1 MKGSTELPKSQ
12 LSRRKFLGSAFAGTA
27 ATLVGAAS
35 MGFFIPHPLSPKA
48 ISRQPGPEGA
58 TRRQPALHRRTLH
71 QLRRGQADL
80 RDRTVEKQ
88 QPFAALLSCADSRV
102 PIEIIFDQSIGELF
116 VTRVAGNIATPEIIA
131 SLEYGAAVLGT
142 KVIMVLGH
150 SGCGAV
156 KAAIAG
162 KEVPGQI
169 SALFPPLRPA
179 VDQAGSDLAATT
191 KKNASIQ
198 ATLLSEASRPLSY
211 GERRQTEDRR
221 RLLRPRHRQSHAG
234 LTHQS
239 RPGRRRETWVICAR
253 SQASDTS
260 RCRGHPASGPASAR
274 EDPRSGAP
282 RGSCPGSAIR
292 RSSLRCRSGE

>member
-1 MKGSTELPKSQ
+1 MKGSTGLPKSQ

-35 MGFFIPHPLSPKA
+35 TGFLIP
-48 ISRQPGPEGA
+48 E
-58 TRRQPALHRRTLH
+58 PALAQSPLTPD
-71 QLRRGQADL
+71 QALKELLDGNQRYIDGRFTSFDEDRQIL

-102 PIEIIFDQSIGELF
+102 PVEIIFDQSIGELF

-162 KEVPGQI
+162 KDVPGQI
-169 SALFPPLRPA
+169 SALFPPLRQA
-179 VDQAGSDLAATT
+179 VDQAGSDLVATT
-191 KKNASIQ
+191 KANASIQ
-198 ATLLSEASRPLSY
+198 AALLSKASPVLAPMVKE
-211 GERRQTEDRR
+211 GK
-221 RLLRPRHRQSHAG
+221 LKI
-234 LTHQS
+234 
-239 RPGRRRETWVICAR
+239 V
-253 SQASDTS
+253 
-260 RCRGHPASGPASAR
+260 
-274 EDPRSGAP
+274 GAYYDL
-282 RGSCPGSAIR
+282 GTGKV
-292 RSSLRCRSGE
+292 SLV

>member
-1 MKGSTELPKSQ
+1 MKGSTELPMSHF
-12 LSRRKFLGSAFAGTA
+12 SRRKFLGSALAGTA
-27 ATLVGAAS
+27 ATLTGTAS
-35 MGFFIPHPLSPKA
+35 MSFFSTAPAFAQSNLTPDQAQKELLDGNQRYI
-48 ISRQPGPEGA
+48 EGRF
-58 TRRQPALHRRTLH
+58 TSFDEDKQI
-71 QLRRGQADL
+71 L

-179 VDQAGSDLAATT
+179 VDQGGSDLAATT
-191 KKNASIQ
+191 KKNATIQ
-198 ATLLSEASRPLSY
+198 ATLLSEASTVLSPMVKEGKLKIVGGY
-211 GERRQTEDRR
+211 YD
-221 RLLRPRHRQSHAG
+221 L
-234 LTHQS
+234 
-239 RPGRRRETWVICAR
+239 
-253 SQASDTS
+253 D
-260 RCRGHPASGPASAR
+260 SGKVT
-274 EDPRSGAP
+274 
-282 RGSCPGSAIR
+282 
-292 RSSLRCRSGE
+292 LV